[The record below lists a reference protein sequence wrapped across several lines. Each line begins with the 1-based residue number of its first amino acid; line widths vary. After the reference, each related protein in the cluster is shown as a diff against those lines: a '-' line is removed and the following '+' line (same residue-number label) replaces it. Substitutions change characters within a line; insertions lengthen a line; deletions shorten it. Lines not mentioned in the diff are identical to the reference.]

1 MTTATT
7 AVRQQTRDDAWVAI
21 DRALAKMSVAA
32 GVVGALIAGV
42 VFMV

>member
-1 MTTATT
+1 MATATA
-7 AVRQQTRDDAWVAI
+7 AVRRQTRDDAWVAI

-32 GVVGALIAGV
+32 GVVGALFAGL